1 MFIIFEASKKQ
12 VIIMAQSAPH
22 VVKRFTLMVF
32 ISFVI
37 VFVFVMLMML
47 WHGPVSHDADGKTHY
62 DTRVSE
68 PTDGKGTAI
77 F

>member
-1 MFIIFEASKKQ
+1 
-12 VIIMAQSAPH
+12 MADHSAPH
-22 VVKRFTLMVF
+22 DVKRFTLMVF

-47 WHGPVSHDADGKTHY
+47 WHGTAYKGADGKTHY
-62 DTRVSE
+62 ETPVHE
-68 PTDGKGTAI
+68 PTDGKGTEI

>member
-1 MFIIFEASKKQ
+1 MSDY
-12 VIIMAQSAPH
+12 SAPH
-22 VVKRFTLMVF
+22 DVKRFTLMVF

-47 WHGPVSHDADGKTHY
+47 WHGPSSHDADGKAHY
-62 DTRVSE
+62 ETRVSE
-68 PTDGKGTAI
+68 PTDGKGISI

>member
-1 MFIIFEASKKQ
+1 
-12 VIIMAQSAPH
+12 MADHFAPH
-22 VVKRFTLMVF
+22 DIKRFTLMVF

-47 WHGPVSHDADGKTHY
+47 WHGPVTHDANGKAHY
-62 DTRVSE
+62 ETRVSE